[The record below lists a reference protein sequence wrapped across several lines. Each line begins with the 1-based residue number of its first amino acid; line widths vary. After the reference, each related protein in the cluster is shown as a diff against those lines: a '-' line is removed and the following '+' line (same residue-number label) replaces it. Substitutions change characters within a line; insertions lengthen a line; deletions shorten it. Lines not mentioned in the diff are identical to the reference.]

1 MADSPAETDNV
12 MRILL
17 PKEPKEIELSTNQFT
32 STWDAETH
40 TLLLQF
46 ENNPDGVHVNIKW

>member
-1 MADSPAETDNV
+1 

-17 PKEPKEIELSTNQFT
+17 PKEPKDIELSTNQFT